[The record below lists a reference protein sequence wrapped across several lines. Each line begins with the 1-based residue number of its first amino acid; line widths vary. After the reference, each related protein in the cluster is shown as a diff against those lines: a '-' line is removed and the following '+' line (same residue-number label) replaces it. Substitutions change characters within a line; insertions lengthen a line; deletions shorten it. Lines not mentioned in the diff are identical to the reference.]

1 MSTTYTADRITEA
14 TRRLDVAM
22 STLTAAFARDLEV
35 SVPELLALE
44 NLDSEGGLGP
54 SELARRLQLST
65 GAVTALVD
73 RLEASG
79 HAARAAHPSDRRRV
93 VVTRTSKASA
103 DLAEEAAP
111 VANEIHRL
119 AEKLE
124 RRGASGGR
132 ASSWTRSSASSSGR
146 RRRPAPHERRP
157 ALRKEHTMSST
168 PATVAPPDAPR
179 PGDDPRTRAPPR
191 QAARLERRRRPG
203 PRPRGRRHRPP
214 HQRLHPAGDGHL
226 HDRTARHRA

>member
-14 TRRLDVAM
+14 TRRLDIAM

-44 NLDSEGGLGP
+44 TLDSEGGLGP

-79 HAARAAHPSDRRRV
+79 HAARAVHPSDRRRV

-103 DLAEEAAP
+103 DLAEEAAS
-111 VANEIHRL
+111 VANEIYRL
-119 AEKLE
+119 AEKL
-124 RRGASGGR
+124 
-132 ASSWTRSSASSSGR
+132 
-146 RRRPAPHERRP
+146 
-157 ALRKEHTMSST
+157 
-168 PATVAPPDAPR
+168 
-179 PGDDPRTRAPPR
+179 GDEDR
-191 QAARLERRRRPG
+191 QAVGEFLDSFIGIVER
-203 PRPRGRRHRPP
+203 
-214 HQRLHPAGDGHL
+214 A
-226 HDRTARHRA
+226 AAEACAS

>member
-111 VANEIHRL
+111 LANEIRGL
-119 AEKLE
+119 AERLSDE
-124 RRGASGGR
+124 
-132 ASSWTRSSASSSGR
+132 
-146 RRRPAPHERRP
+146 E
-157 ALRKEHTMSST
+157 
-168 PATVAPPDAPR
+168 
-179 PGDDPRTRAPPR
+179 R
-191 QAARLERRRRPG
+191 QAVGEFLDAFISIVER
-203 PRPRGRRHRPP
+203 
-214 HQRLHPAGDGHL
+214 A
-226 HDRTARHRA
+226 AAEACAS

>member
-14 TRRLDVAM
+14 TKRLDIAM
-22 STLTAAFARDLEV
+22 STLTVAFARDLEV

-44 NLDSEGGLGP
+44 NLDNEGGLGP

-79 HAARAAHPSDRRRV
+79 HATRAAHASDRRRV

-111 VANEIHRL
+111 VANQIHRL
-119 AEKLE
+119 AERLSDE
-124 RRGASGGR
+124 
-132 ASSWTRSSASSSGR
+132 
-146 RRRPAPHERRP
+146 E
-157 ALRKEHTMSST
+157 
-168 PATVAPPDAPR
+168 
-179 PGDDPRTRAPPR
+179 R
-191 QAARLERRRRPG
+191 QAVGEFLDSFISIVER
-203 PRPRGRRHRPP
+203 
-214 HQRLHPAGDGHL
+214 A
-226 HDRTARHRA
+226 AAEACAS